1 MNVFRRV
8 EQKYILSKKQY
19 ELLQDIIKSKFKKD
33 KYYKSKI
40 YNLYFDNS
48 SNDMIIN
55 SIEKPLYK
63 EKIRV
68 RSYNEVKNKDDIVY
82 LEMKQKYKS
91 IVYKRRVM
99 MTLFEYNKYI
109 RSGKVSKKDGQIMK
123 EIDYYIKY
131 YKANPY
137 VFVAYDRLSYY
148 AIDDINFRITF
159 DNNLRYRFDD
169 LGLYDSK
176 LDKKYFDNDMYIME
190 VKSMNNLPL
199 WFVEVLS
206 LNKIYPQSFSKVG
219 NIYVKEGNR

>member
-137 VFVAYDRLSYY
+137 VYVAYDRLSYY
-148 AIDDINFRITF
+148 DIDDINFRITF